1 MSEMLEKARKY
12 EDEQGKQIKAED
24 RPAFHVSPYVGW
36 MNDPNGFSYY
46 QGEYHLFYQ
55 YYPYD
60 THWNSM
66 HWGHVVSKDL
76 LHWEY
81 LPAALAPD
89 EEYDKIG
96 CFSGSA
102 AELPDG
108 QQLLIYTS
116 VDHETLEDGTVRD
129 IQTQSVAVG
138 DGTDYKKYEKNPVL
152 TGQDVPAC
160 GFSIGFE
167 RIILLLMESGF
178 KVPGAPERT
187 AYLLEKG
194 LPSDR
199 LCEVIAE
206 AQEERKNGKQ
216 ILVVRMNKNKKFQKE
231 QLARDGYTE
240 IKEFYKNPIQ

>member
-89 EEYDKIG
+89 EDYDKIG

-102 AELPDG
+102 IELDDG
-108 QQLLIYTS
+108 RQLLMYTA
-116 VDHETLEDGTVRD
+116 VDHETLEDGSKAYYTY
-129 IQTQSVAVG
+129 SVTESEVENYI
-138 DGTDYKKYEKNPVL
+138 T
-152 TGQDVPAC
+152 
-160 GFSIGFE
+160 SIE
-167 RIILLLMESGF
+167 ES
-178 KVPGAPERT
+178 
-187 AYLLEKG
+187 
-194 LPSDR
+194 D
-199 LCEVIAE
+199 
-206 AQEERKNGKQ
+206 
-216 ILVVRMNKNKKFQKE
+216 
-231 QLARDGYTE
+231 DGYTFTITNKDMPLLPDLGGKGTMLFVLVGIVGVLAVLLSYKKSKKARN
-240 IKEFYKNPIQ
+240 IKE

>member
-1 MSEMLEKARKY
+1 MKEEIRQKLTGAVIGLARTCENNEKTENTNRVFLEALTVAGDWSASIFDMSEMLEKARKY

-76 LHWEY
+76 LHWKH

-89 EEYDKIG
+89 EDYDKIG

-102 AELPDG
+102 IELEDG
-108 QQLLIYTS
+108 RQLLLYTA
-116 VDHETLEDGTVRD
+116 VDQETMEDGTVRD
-129 IQTQSVAVG
+129 IQTLS
-138 DGTDYKKYEKNPVL
+138 L
-152 TGQDVPAC
+152 
-160 GFSIGFE
+160 IH
-167 RIILLLMESGF
+167 I
-178 KVPGAPERT
+178 
-187 AYLLEKG
+187 
-194 LPSDR
+194 
-199 LCEVIAE
+199 
-206 AQEERKNGKQ
+206 
-216 ILVVRMNKNKKFQKE
+216 
-231 QLARDGYTE
+231 
-240 IKEFYKNPIQ
+240 